1 MGGLTSNH
9 DSCAWKSG
17 FAEHATKHKIVLVFP
32 DTSPRDIPNY
42 KPVGEPHEQWV
53 VGYGAGMYC
62 NATVEPWSKNFNMYT
77 YITYELPQ
85 IVETYFDVAKG
96 VRSITGHSM
105 GGNGSLMIAA
115 RNPSLY
121 KSVSA
126 FAPIC

>member
-1 MGGLTSNH
+1 LGGLTSNH

-62 NATVEPWSKNFNMYT
+62 NATVSHGARILICILTLHTNYPKLLKLT
-77 YITYELPQ
+77 
-85 IVETYFDVAKG
+85 
-96 VRSITGHSM
+96 
-105 GGNGSLMIAA
+105 LM
-115 RNPSLY
+115 LQ
-121 KSVSA
+121 KE
-126 FAPIC
+126 CGQ